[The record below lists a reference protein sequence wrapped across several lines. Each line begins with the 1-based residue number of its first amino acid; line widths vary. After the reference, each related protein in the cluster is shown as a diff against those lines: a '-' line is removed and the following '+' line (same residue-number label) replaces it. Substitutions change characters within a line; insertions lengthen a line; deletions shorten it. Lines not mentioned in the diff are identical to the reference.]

1 MAQKP
6 RLAKRALALLLAA
19 MMAVSSFQVTTY
31 AADSSMTVTGG
42 SAGLI
47 DDPLSGETGSGWDNI
62 DSGTGTPAPALQS
75 AAGNTALPP
84 APIPENPLAG
94 RFLQGGARVFS
105 LTIWVLCGI
114 IIRYRYV
121 YLLGIPLKIKS
132 DTGGQLP

>member
-1 MAQKP
+1 MGFR
-6 RLAKRALALLLAA
+6 RLINDFHRKST
-19 MMAVSSFQVTTY
+19 SSGVLFSY
-31 AADSSMTVTGG
+31 
-42 SAGLI
+42 
-47 DDPLSGETGSGWDNI
+47 TGSLYGAGDFP
-62 DSGTGTPAPALQS
+62 SVPALQS
-75 AAGNTALPP
+75 AAGNTAPFP

-94 RFLQGGARVFS
+94 RFLQGGAWVFS

>member
-1 MAQKP
+1 MGFR
-6 RLAKRALALLLAA
+6 RLINDFHRKSTSPGVLF
-19 MMAVSSFQVTTY
+19 SY
-31 AADSSMTVTGG
+31 TGNLYG
-42 SAGLI
+42 AG
-47 DDPLSGETGSGWDNI
+47 DFPS
-62 DSGTGTPAPALQS
+62 APALQS
-75 AAGNTALPP
+75 AAGNTAPFP

-94 RFLQGGARVFS
+94 RFLQGGAWVFS